1 MLGSILHRA
10 SLIGLYVG
18 ALILVGWA
26 VALAYGPDAYA
37 TYAGLLGSLLGKLVL
52 IGLTFAVFFQMSSAV
67 RHGLWDIGMALTP
80 KTADTIT
87 IASIVFA
94 VVCTAAVWILAGVT
108 GGLS

>member
-10 SLIGLYVG
+10 CLMALYVG
-18 ALILVGWA
+18 ALILTGW
-26 VALAYGPDAYA
+26 VIALSFGPDAYA
-37 TYAGLLGSLLGKLVL
+37 AYAGLLGSLLGKLVL
-52 IGLTFAVFFQMSSAV
+52 IGLTFCVFFQISSTV
-67 RHGLWDIGMALTP
+67 RHALWDTGQAFTP